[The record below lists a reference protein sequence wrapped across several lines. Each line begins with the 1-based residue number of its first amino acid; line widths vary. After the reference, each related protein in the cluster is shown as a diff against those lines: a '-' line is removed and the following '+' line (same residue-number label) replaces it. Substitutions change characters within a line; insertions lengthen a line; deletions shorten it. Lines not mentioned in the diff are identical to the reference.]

1 MISNISPESAAGG
14 LTHDEA
20 IINRLPA
27 VRAATRAE
35 LYRRLLRGRAFLEAN
50 YSQDADLNATAR
62 VACLSPF
69 HFLRL
74 FKVAFGRTPHQYL
87 TDLRLAVAR
96 KRLLETEESVGEI
109 GLSLGFENVNSFGR
123 LFRRHEGITP
133 QNFRRLSL
141 AA

>member
-1 MISNISPESAAGG
+1 MILNITPESAAGG
-14 LTHDEA
+14 FTPDEA

-27 VRAATRAE
+27 VRAETRVE
-35 LYRRLLRGRAFLEAN
+35 LYRRLLKGRAFLEAN
-50 YSQDADLNATAR
+50 YAQTADLNATAR

-74 FKVAFGRTPHQYL
+74 FKTAFGRTPHQYL
-87 TDLRLAVAR
+87 TELRLAVAR
-96 KRLLETEESVGEI
+96 RQLLETKQSVGEI

-133 QNFRRLSL
+133 QSFRRLS
-141 AA
+141 AAA